1 MRSGPASNPI
11 TFTAQRGVAAVEMG
25 IVLALLVVLLTGI
38 FNFGL
43 AIYRYDSLVKL
54 ARSGVRYLSVNKP
67 DLEHHSKAVALMVC
81 GDSDDPDGP
90 SSCAAIIPNLTS
102 AMIQI
107 CDSNNEACGTA
118 DSHKDVKVTS
128 GSETATFDL
137 VTVKIVNYPFSFR
150 IPFVQLGDI
159 NFGEIRASMIQGA

>member
-1 MRSGPASNPI
+1 MRSGSASNPI
-11 TFTAQRGVAAVEMG
+11 MFTAQRGVAAVEMG

-43 AIYRYDSLVKL
+43 AIYRYDSLVKEV
-54 ARSGVRYLSVNKP
+54 RSGVRYLSINTPDSIHRNK
-67 DLEHHSKAVALMVC
+67 AIALMVC
-81 GDSDDPDGP
+81 GDPDGNP
-90 SSCAAIIPNLTS
+90 SECTSIIPGLTS

-107 CDSNNEACGTA
+107 CDSNNNPCG
-118 DSHKDVKVTS
+118 DSHKDVQVKS

-137 VTVKIVNYPFSFR
+137 VTVKIVDYPFSFR

-159 NFGEIRASMIQGA
+159 KFGEIRASMIQGA